1 MSMLGLLLH
10 RAGAKPAVVVP
21 APAPVVAPPPRV
33 RDGRPGP
40 ACNDP
45 PLRIEPAT

>member
-10 RAGAKPAVVVP
+10 RAGAKPAIAVP
-21 APAPVVAPPPRV
+21 ARSPVAAPLPRV
-33 RDGRPGP
+33 RDGQPGP